1 MQDREPIFLER
12 SWLPRQPAGL
22 PDVLGRNRD
31 DALVLREPYGARARP
46 FLIATVALAASFAL
60 GWAGA
65 LHWPEVAN
73 LTGADQIAG
82 GGFRGRGV
90 VDQRSEA
97 MAGDGVGTQKSLD
110 FNVIPWWRAR
120 YRAFFLH
127 AMSANGNSWLRDRH
141 RVTAVG
147 RFLGQRALH
156 HAGDKPSIDLGTA
169 ALASNDVETGC
180 RMNAEREGVS
190 APRQDQA

>member
-1 MQDREPIFLER
+1 MT
-12 SWLPRQPAGL
+12 PAQEVDYIL
-22 PDVLGRNRD
+22 NDC
-31 DALVLREPYGARARP
+31 
-46 FLIATVALAASFAL
+46 FFAV
-60 GWAGA
+60 GQA
-65 LHWPEVAN
+65 
-73 LTGADQIAG
+73 
-82 GGFRGRGV
+82 
-90 VDQRSEA
+90 
-97 MAGDGVGTQKSLD
+97 VGTQKSLD

-156 HAGDKPSIDLGTA
+156 HAGDKPSIDLSTA

-190 APRQDQA
+190 APRPGQA